1 MRSGLRGAQVAAEV
15 IMLRRVK
22 LMAAGL
28 IILAGCGS
36 PATAVPEDLGG
47 RWDVQ
52 QIAGAS
58 LGESVDVWIEIDPA
72 TGAISGFTGCN
83 AFSATMSAF
92 GESLSIG
99 DVREAAGACA
109 TPEAGVDEAR
119 FLGVLGSVQRHV
131 RHGRS
136 LELTSN
142 ASGEALLR
150 LRLEDAAPAAP

>member
-1 MRSGLRGAQVAAEV
+1 MQTHL
-15 IMLRRVK
+15 K
-22 LMAAGL
+22 LVLTAGL
-28 IILAGCGS
+28 LALAACTPGG
-36 PATAVPEDLGG
+36 AAIPEELGG

-58 LGESVDVWIEIDPA
+58 LGEGVDQWIEVDAA

-92 GESLSIG
+92 SESLAIG
-99 DVREAAGACA
+99 AVREADGVCP

-119 FLGVLGSVQRHV
+119 LMGVLGSVQRYV

-136 LELTSN
+136 LELMSN

-150 LRLEDAAPAAP
+150 LRLEDRAPAAP